1 MNPYDADSLADVS
14 TRGPSHLLSSTLR
27 TVRRI
32 RQRGVH
38 VMSTDQDDLEPFD
51 PAENVADTAAEFED
65 DDRDDDRVEA
75 GAPALSPP
83 SGGGVDG

>member
-1 MNPYDADSLADVS
+1 
-14 TRGPSHLLSSTLR
+14 
-27 TVRRI
+27 
-32 RQRGVH
+32 
-38 VMSTDQDDLEPFD
+38 MSTDQDDLEPFD